1 MAEKMGEPETADAY
15 DALEKR
21 AANAYIKKLWTGQ
34 YFRYAVKGQDTEAV
48 MAEQL
53 AGQWYADLTGLGDLV
68 PKDMRVSALHK
79 VYDTN
84 VRKFAKGE
92 MGAVNGIGPM
102 AHRCTRNDQIE
113 EVWTGTTFG
122 VASHMIAE
130 GLKRRGLRH
139 RQRRLQRGVARPRIL
154 LPHPRS
160 LRHPRPL
167 PRQHVHAARLHLGDG
182 VCAGQEIIR
191 SKVNLFDVSGRAGRA

>member
-1 MAEKMGEPETADAY
+1 M
-15 DALEKR
+15 
-21 AANAYIKKLWTGQ
+21 KKLWTGQ

-53 AGQWYADLTGLGDLV
+53 AGQWYASLTGLGDLV

-92 MGAVNGIGPM
+92 MGAINGIAADGSPL
-102 AHRCTRNDQIE
+102 HGNPQTE
-113 EVWTGTTFG
+113 EVWTGATFA

-130 GLKRRGLRH
+130 GLERTR
-139 RQRRLQRGVARPRIL
+139 ASPPPR
-154 LPHPRS
+154 
-160 LRHPRPL
+160 
-167 PRQHVHAARLHLGDG
+167 A
-182 VCAGQEIIR
+182 
-191 SKVNLFDVSGRAGRA
+191 